1 MSTDRA
7 DEHLSIMA
15 RQDLLW
21 IVARWPAL
29 VAKLTPG
36 GGNAQN
42 GMPSAASGE
51 AFLPIDVNVSDVM
64 REVEDEAR
72 HWAWVLLDE
81 VPARHGCQGACGESK
96 VPADRCPN
104 VALAVSTSTMP
115 ELLTQVAWR
124 YGHFVAEE
132 RMALEFMDTVT
143 GLREKVRKVVE
154 QRESPRWV
162 GPCQTVE
169 CVGELYVG
177 AGKDGGTCRVCGAAF
192 TLLDQQAFIFGRY
205 QERLMTPAEIGTAF
219 KVLDIPR
226 AEGTIRSWISRGR
239 LVAVQ
244 EGLYSLAD
252 AKALAERGR
261 VAA

>member
-1 MSTDRA
+1 MSTDRK
-7 DEHLSIMA
+7 DQVLSLGA
-15 RQDLLW
+15 RDDLLAV
-21 IVARWPAL
+21 VAMWPAL
-29 VAKLTPG
+29 VRRLTPG

-42 GMPSAASGE
+42 GCVSSSGDPR
-51 AFLPIDVNVSDVM
+51 LPIDVNVSDLM
-64 REVEDEAR
+64 REVEDCAR
-72 HWAWVLLDE
+72 FWGQALCEETTWAPTTSAMPTLLAE
-81 VPARHGCQGACGESK
+81 VAARHG
-96 VPADRCPN
+96 
-104 VALAVSTSTMP
+104 
-115 ELLTQVAWR
+115 
-124 YGHFVAEE
+124 HFTANE
-132 RMALEFMDTVT
+132 RDALEFTDTAHQ
-143 GLREKVRKVVE
+143 LREKVRKVVE

-177 AGKDGGTCRVCGAAF
+177 AGKDGGTCRVCGSAF

-252 AKALAERGR
+252 AKALAEKVRGI
-261 VAA
+261 AA